1 MKPAEELKQQLN
13 HTIGQA
19 VFGAE
24 ELIHGLCLALI
35 SGGHVLLE
43 GVPGVGKTLLAKTL
57 ASQLGGEF
65 KRIQCT
71 ADLMPSD
78 MTGVHVFNEQSRAF
92 ELVQGPLFA
101 NVVLV
106 DEINRT
112 GPKTQSALLQAMEE
126 SFITIDR
133 ESYALP
139 DNFLVIASQNP
150 HEFEGTYPLPE
161 SQLDRFLLRMIIS
174 YPDANHEMQVLQTY
188 DKPGGGHAVAAST
201 TAGTTTPAVSLIQ
214 QAREQVTGVHVSD
227 VLYQYVVSIANA
239 SRAHQNISLGLST
252 RGALGLM
259 RCARVHAAL
268 RGAEFVTPDDVK
280 SVAPSVMAHRL
291 ILTPE
296 ATLENTDTQALVE
309 SVFSQV
315 EVPREFSEAG
325 TAPAQSMAGKS
336 TTDESPAS

>member
-1 MKPAEELKQQLN
+1 MKPAEQLKQQLN
-13 HTIGQA
+13 HAIGQV

-57 ASQLGGEF
+57 ASQLGGVF

-78 MTGVHVFNEQSRAF
+78 MTGVHVFNEQSRNF

-126 SFITIDR
+126 GFITIDR
-133 ESYALP
+133 DSYALP
-139 DNFLVIASQNP
+139 QNFLVIASQNP

-161 SQLDRFLLRMIIS
+161 SQLDRFLLRMIIC
-174 YPDANHEMQVLQTY
+174 YPAAEHEMQVLQTY
-188 DKPGGGHAVAAST
+188 DKPGGGHAASASATSATAAS
-201 TAGTTTPAVSLIQ
+201 ALIEP
-214 QAREQVTGVHVSD
+214 AREQVASVHVSEL
-227 VLYQYVVSIANA
+227 LYQYVINIAHA
-239 SRAHQNISLGLST
+239 SRAHQSISLGLST

-259 RCARVHAAL
+259 RCARVEAAL

-280 SVAPSVMAHRL
+280 TVAPAVMAHRL

-296 ATLENTDTQALVE
+296 ATLENIDTRELVE

-315 EVPREFSEAG
+315 EVPREQR
-325 TAPAQSMAGKS
+325 APAAQPIPGG
-336 TTDESPAS
+336 EPA

>member
-1 MKPAEELKQQLN
+1 MKPAEELKQQL
-13 HTIGQA
+13 TEAIGQV

-24 ELIHGLCLALI
+24 ELIHGLCMALI

-57 ASQLGGEF
+57 ASQMDGEF

-78 MTGVHVFNEQSRAF
+78 MTGVHVFNEQHRAF

-126 SFITIDR
+126 RFITIDR

-139 DNFLVIASQNP
+139 ENFLVIASQNP

-161 SQLDRFLLRMIIS
+161 SQLDRFLLRMIVS
-174 YPDANHEMQVLQTY
+174 YPEPRHELRVLQTY
-188 DKPGGGHAVAAST
+188 DKPGWGHAAKPSAYVTSAAALIEPARDQ
-201 TAGTTTPAVSLIQ
+201 TAK
-214 QAREQVTGVHVSD
+214 VHVSEE
-227 VLYQYVVSIANA
+227 LYQYVVGIANA

-268 RGAEFVTPDDVK
+268 RGADFVTPDDVK
-280 SVAPSVMAHRL
+280 SAAPAVMAHRL

-296 ATLENTDTQALVE
+296 ATLENIDTRTLVE

-315 EVPREFSEAG
+315 EVPRELG
-325 TAPAQSMAGKS
+325 APAQSRPS
-336 TTDESPAS
+336 

>member
-1 MKPAEELKQQLN
+1 MKPAEELKRQLN
-13 HTIGQA
+13 DAIGQV

-24 ELIHGLCLALI
+24 DLIHGLCMALI

-78 MTGVHVFNEQSRAF
+78 MTGVHVFNEQSRTF

-126 SFITIDR
+126 GFITIDR
-133 ESYALP
+133 DSYALP
-139 DNFLVIASQNP
+139 QNFLVIASQNP

-174 YPDANHEMQVLQTY
+174 YPDAQHETQVLQTY
-188 DKPGGGHAVAAST
+188 DKPGGGHVAKLA
-201 TAGTTTPAVSLIQ
+201 APATPATALIE
-214 QAREQVTGVHVSD
+214 QAREQVANLHVSD
-227 VLYQYVVSIANA
+227 VLYQYVINIANA

-268 RGAEFVTPDDVK
+268 RGAEYLTPDDVK
-280 SVAPSVMAHRL
+280 TVAPSVMAHRL

-296 ATLENTDTQALVE
+296 ATLENIDSRDLVE

-315 EVPREFSEAG
+315 EVPREQQAAS
-325 TAPAQSMAGKS
+325 S
-336 TTDESPAS
+336 THPPGGDSPTT

>member
-13 HTIGQA
+13 HAIGQV

-126 SFITIDR
+126 GFITIDR
-133 ESYALP
+133 ESYTLP

-188 DKPGGGHAVAAST
+188 DKPGGGHAVAQST
-201 TAGTTTPAVSLIQ
+201 TTGATTQAVSLIQ
-214 QAREQVTGVHVSD
+214 QAREQVAGVHVSD
-227 VLYQYVVSIANA
+227 VLYQYVISIANA

-296 ATLENTDTQALVE
+296 ATLENTDTEALVE
-309 SVFSQV
+309 SVFSLV
-315 EVPREFSEAG
+315 EVPREFSEASA
-325 TAPAQSMAGKS
+325 APVQPP
-336 TTDESPAS
+336 TDEPPTS